1 MHAEEVRVDVDLELL
16 RKLCALLKEEGLSEL
31 TLEDGERR
39 VTLKREFPIVAGQR
53 DVIPHPES
61 APEEAE
67 EEFHVIRSPL
77 VGTFWRRP
85 NPDSPPF
92 VEVGD
97 RVEEGQPLCI
107 IESMKVMNEIRADRA
122 GVIQEILVEDGSPVE
137 YGEPLFKLSP
147 E

>member
-1 MHAEEVRVDVDLELL
+1 MRPKEGNVDIDLELL
-16 RKLCALLKEEGLSEL
+16 KRLSALLREEGLSEL
-31 TLEDGERR
+31 TLVEGERR
-39 VTLKREFPIVAGQR
+39 ITLRRELPAAGTGQPPPAPSREEVASR
-53 DVIPHPES
+53 
-61 APEEAE
+61 EEGG
-67 EEFHVIRSPL
+67 HVIRSPL

-107 IESMKVMNEIRADRA
+107 IESMKVMNEIRSDTS
-122 GVIQEILVEDGSPVE
+122 GVVEEILVEDGSPVE
-137 YGEPLFKLSP
+137 YGEPLFKIRP

>member
-1 MHAEEVRVDVDLELL
+1 MEVDLELL

-31 TLEDGERR
+31 TLEEGGRR
-39 VTLKREFPIVAGQR
+39 ITLRRELPAVTS
-53 DVIPHPES
+53 HPVPVSS
-61 APEEAE
+61 AETSEGL
-67 EEFHVIRSPL
+67 HIIRSPL

-107 IESMKVMNEIRADRA
+107 IESMKVMNEIRSDAS
-122 GVIQEILVEDGSPVE
+122 GVVEEILVEDGSPVE
-137 YGEPLFKLSP
+137 YGEPLFKIRP

>member
-1 MHAEEVRVDVDLELL
+1 MEVDLELL

-31 TLEDGERR
+31 TLEEEGRR
-39 VTLKREFPIVAGQR
+39 ITLRRELPAVTSHPVPPAG
-53 DVIPHPES
+53 PS
-61 APEEAE
+61 EEL
-67 EEFHVIRSPL
+67 HIIRSPL

-107 IESMKVMNEIRADRA
+107 IESMKVMNEIRSDAS
-122 GVIQEILVEDGSPVE
+122 GVVEEILVEDGSPVE
-137 YGEPLFKLSP
+137 YGEPLFKIRL

>member
-1 MHAEEVRVDVDLELL
+1 MEVDLELL

-31 TLEDGERR
+31 TLEEGGRR
-39 VTLKREFPIVAGQR
+39 ITLRRELPAVTS
-53 DVIPHPES
+53 HPVPVS
-61 APEEAE
+61 PAE
-67 EEFHVIRSPL
+67 PSEGLHIIRSPL

-107 IESMKVMNEIRADRA
+107 IESMKVMNEIRSDAS
-122 GVIQEILVEDGSPVE
+122 GVVEEILVEDGSPVE
-137 YGEPLFKLSP
+137 YGEPLFKIRP

>member
-1 MHAEEVRVDVDLELL
+1 VEVDLELL
-16 RKLCALLKEEGLSEL
+16 RKLCALLREEGLSEL
-31 TLEDGERR
+31 TLEEGGRR
-39 VTLKREFPIVAGQR
+39 ITLRREFPTVTS
-53 DVIPHPES
+53 HPVPVSS
-61 APEEAE
+61 AEPSEEL
-67 EEFHVIRSPL
+67 HIIRSPL

-107 IESMKVMNEIRADRA
+107 IESMKVMNEIRSDTS
-122 GVIQEILVEDGSPVE
+122 GVVEEILVEDGSPVE
-137 YGEPLFKLSP
+137 YGEPLFKIRP